1 MAVRGSPAVA
11 HRSTARRLVCAEHV
25 HLRQR
30 VSGDGIRLHE
40 QWCPHLLVV
49 RCWVLSERRL
59 VHVDVH
65 VYLQQRVSGDGNGMH
80 EQRRQVREL

>member
-1 MAVRGSPAVA
+1 M
-11 HRSTARRLVCAEHV
+11 

-40 QWCPHLLVV
+40 RWRQVRVV
-49 RCWVLSERRL
+49 RRRVLSERRL